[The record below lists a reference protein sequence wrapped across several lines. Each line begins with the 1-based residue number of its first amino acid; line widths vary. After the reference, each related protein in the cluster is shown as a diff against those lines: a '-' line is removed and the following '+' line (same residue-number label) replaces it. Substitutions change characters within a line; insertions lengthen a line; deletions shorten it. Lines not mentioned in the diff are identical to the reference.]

1 MAGNLRGG
9 AGAALAVLVGG
20 AQVQNQGDDTDS
32 ADGNGSQAS
41 GSGGDDNP
49 YARWDQHWPT
59 ARGPAAIE
67 IKKALGSMADQKA
80 RAKAHYNLLKADD
93 GNMYV
98 LNGDNH
104 PVAYMLL
111 KPTEYKARIVYSIGV
126 PLDILNSLNPNEL
139 TNFSALMLDLKG
151 GRSYPAAISFPTS
164 VREVKTIKIP
174 SADMVEDKSANFPA
188 QWPAWS
194 RTEVHNG
201 ASENAEIM
209 QIAPVP
215 FFTVLDGL
223 DHDLDLL
230 EVHERLSSLSD
241 ADTEPYLLHAMA
253 LLRSGMARYNMG
265 DEKPYLKH
273 EVFGQAQPDSLYQW
287 AEAKFRAICPAFVPS
302 GSQTGSDDL
311 KRMVQLFLASQ
322 MNQQSAPSS
331 VASPAV
337 PEPAQKSWAEK
348 LNISDMD
355 LELFMLLCGLEL
367 GKEEEQLPGWLEK
380 LKQKNTSSCA
390 KDRICVEA
398 LGHKIYSS
406 HSPPA
411 LKTTL
416 QMMQTQNWLGGEL
429 QATYANAMKGLSPFL
444 CTPMTEEAIS
454 SWNEM
459 EDALAKA
466 KATSV
471 EDLKAQ
477 KRKLTVPENFEGLLK
492 VLKSFVNL
500 LHACFGGRCPLSI
513 ELRKT
518 VASLEKYSDGAQNQ
532 MTKPT
537 IAAIMWIVLLQT
549 KKFAL
554 GHMDIGVQTVV
565 LPEFTVMQNAI
576 MCKNPTIAH
585 AEVPS
590 ALLKQPSNKRP
601 PETPA
606 AGSEPLLTNKKPK
619 GNDKEQT
626 PKGPI
631 QVTLHKLVQ
640 SKLSGIL
647 AEAKANRVNV
657 SLLCQVCDTTPKAV
671 LPPSMCLTAAVYG
684 SCNIRQCRRKHDPIT
699 DEQADKI
706 LECFEPII
714 NDPTKIPKSGK
725 KL

>member
-1 MAGNLRGG
+1 MAGVRVTVAG
-9 AGAALAVLVGG
+9 AGLAARQEQESADNSTDTGS
-20 AQVQNQGDDTDS
+20 QGD
-32 ADGNGSQAS
+32 NG
-41 GSGGDDNP
+41 GGGDDNP
-49 YARWDQHWPT
+49 YARWDQQWPA
-59 ARGPAAIE
+59 ARGPAATE
-67 IKKALGSMADQKA
+67 ILKALGSMGDQKA
-80 RAKAHYNLLKADD
+80 RAKAHFNLLKAVDS
-93 GNMYV
+93 NMHV

-104 PVAYMLL
+104 PVAYVLL
-111 KPTEYKARIVYSIGV
+111 KPNEFKARIVYSIGV
-126 PLDILNSLNPNEL
+126 PMDILSSLNPNEL

-151 GRSYPAAISFPTS
+151 GKSYPAAMTFPTT
-164 VREVKTIKIP
+164 VRDVQTIKVP
-174 SADMVEDKSANFPA
+174 SATMVDDKSANFPE
-188 QWPAWS
+188 QWPAWA
-194 RTEVHNG
+194 RTDVHRDGEEV
-201 ASENAEIM
+201 EIM

-241 ADTEPYLLHAMA
+241 ADTEPYVIHAMA
-253 LLRSGMARYNMG
+253 LLRSGMARYNQA

-273 EVFGQAQPDSLYQW
+273 AIFGQAQSDALYQW

-302 GSQTGSDDL
+302 GGQTGTGSDDL
-311 KRMVQLFLASQ
+311 KQMMQLFLASQ
-322 MNQQSAPSS
+322 MNQQVASGA

-337 PEPAQKSWAEK
+337 QAPAQKSWSEK

-355 LELFMLLCGLEL
+355 LELYMLLCGLEL
-367 GKEEEQLPGWLEK
+367 GNEEEQLPVWLEK
-380 LKQKNTSSCA
+380 LKQKNTSTGA

-444 CTPMTEEAIS
+444 CTPMSEEAIS

-518 VASLEKYSDGAQNQ
+518 VAALEKYSDGAQNQ

-554 GHMDIGVQTVV
+554 GHMQIGVHTVV

-590 ALLKQPSNKRP
+590 ALLKPPGSKRTL
-601 PETPA
+601 ETPA
-606 AGSEPLLTNKKPK
+606 AGDDVTPKTPKKPK
-619 GNDKEQT
+619 ADKDQV

-631 QVTLHKLVQ
+631 AVKLHTLVQ

-647 AEAKANRVNV
+647 TEAKANRVPV
-657 SLLCQVCDTTPKAV
+657 SLICQACDTTPKAV
-671 LPPSMCLTAAVYG
+671 LHPSVCLTGAMYG
-684 SCNIRQCRRKHDPIT
+684 SCGIRQCKRKHDLIT

-706 LECFEPII
+706 LDCFAPII
-714 NDPTKIPKSGK
+714 HDPTKIPTSGK
-725 KL
+725 TL